1 MSKGMWDVFVVM
13 VNFISSDWEV
23 KHVTIRLFEVDD
35 KSGIPMVPK
44 LQGLLDRFSLT
55 LKILTFVKDEGTNL
69 QTCAKVKAH

>member
-23 KHVTIRLFEVDD
+23 KHVTIKLFEVDD

-44 LQGLLDRFSLT
+44 LQRLLDRFSLT
-55 LKILTFVKDEGTNL
+55 LKVLTFVKDERTNL
-69 QTCAKVKAH
+69 

>member
-44 LQGLLDRFSLT
+44 LQRLLDRFSST
-55 LKILTFVKDEGTNL
+55 LKVLTFVKDERTNL
-69 QTCAKVKAH
+69 

>member
-44 LQGLLDRFSLT
+44 LQRLLDRFSLT
-55 LKILTFVKDEGTNL
+55 LKVLTFVKDERTNL
-69 QTCAKVKAH
+69 